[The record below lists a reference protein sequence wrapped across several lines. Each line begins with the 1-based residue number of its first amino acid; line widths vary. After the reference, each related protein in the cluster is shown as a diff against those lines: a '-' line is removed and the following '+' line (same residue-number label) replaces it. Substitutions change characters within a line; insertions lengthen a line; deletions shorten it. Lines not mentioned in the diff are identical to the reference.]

1 MSERRYINQ
10 RTGEVVDDVEPR
22 PFDQILKELGDGATL
37 SELSEGFWDLVQRV
51 QDTAKAGR
59 ITLTIHVAFNGK
71 GQLETK
77 DEVSLKLPE
86 YNRPTTRFF
95 LDNQGNAT
103 RRDPNQPELPEIA
116 SMKNKLKGIS

>member
-1 MSERRYINQ
+1 MMWSPARSIRSSRNSVTAPPCRNY
-10 RTGEVVDDVEPR
+10 R
-22 PFDQILKELGDGATL
+22 
-37 SELSEGFWDLVQRV
+37 EGFWDLVQRV
-51 QDTAKAGR
+51 QDTAKAGKL
-59 ITLTIHVAFNGK
+59 TLTIHVAFNGK
-71 GQLETK
+71 GQLEAK